1 MTDAASILMQRLQ
14 DNGMRGITRLRVTEN
29 RSVLVSLSKHRIL
42 RVHQVYAAAPDGII
56 RAIVRFIG
64 AGTVRAA
71 RQAAQRDIV
80 AWYRSAALTVAVASI
95 GLRRA
100 DRAHP
105 GDAEVVEKLGLLF
118 DEYNQRHFKA
128 VLPTV
133 PIRLSGRM
141 KTRLGHLTLTREGAP
156 AEITI
161 SRRHL
166 AAHGWIE
173 VAHTLL
179 HEMVHL
185 WQCDNGHPVDHG
197 PGFRRKARETGVT
210 GSARRWVRAEQGR
223 RFSDT
228 VDEIELN

>member
-1 MTDAASILMQRLQ
+1 VTDAARILFQRLY
-14 DNGMRGITRLRVTEN
+14 DNGMRQISRLRVTEN
-29 RSVLVSLSKHRIL
+29 RSVLVSLSKKRIL
-42 RVHQVYAAAPDGII
+42 SVHQAYAAAPDSII
-56 RAIVRFIG
+56 RAIVRFIS
-64 AGTVRAA
+64 AGTLKAA
-71 RQAAQRDIV
+71 RQAAQRDII
-80 AWYRSAALTVAVASI
+80 AYYRSVEPRVASASI
-95 GLRRA
+95 ALRRA

-118 DEYNQRHFKA
+118 DEYNQRHFRA
-128 VLPTV
+128 ALPTI

-141 KTRLGHLTLTREGAP
+141 KTRLGHLTLARDGQP

-166 AAHGWIE
+166 AAHGWNE

-185 WQCDNGHPVDHG
+185 WQAANGKPVDHG

-210 GSARRWVRAEQGR
+210 ASARRWVRKEQGR

-228 VDEIELN
+228 VEEIELD